1 MGEAGGLAAV
11 SYFSEK
17 SQTRLNCKLSA
28 RADSTDALLHL
39 NCLQMAVTDQA
50 LLIHTSGLVFLAIS
64 HLTLL
69 GSQELYALLEV
80 SHKASPTAVGEVVM
94 WVRSWEQGPL
104 LRTILSHPVLSCW
117 PMEPWSG
124 CI

>member
-1 MGEAGGLAAV
+1 M
-11 SYFSEK
+11 
-17 SQTRLNCKLSA
+17 SA
-28 RADSTDALLHL
+28 D
-39 NCLQMAVTDQA
+39 AVTDQA
-50 LLIHTSGLVFLAIS
+50 LLIYTNGLVFLASS

-69 GSQELYALLEV
+69 GSQELYALQEV
-80 SHKASPTAVGEVVM
+80 PPRASLTAVGETVM

-117 PMEPWSG
+117 AVEPWSG